1 MDIFIYALLGM
12 IGYALWEI
20 LDELKKLNARKEDKQ

>member
-1 MDIFIYALLGM
+1 MDIFICALLGM

-20 LDELKKLNARKEDKQ
+20 LDELKKLNNKEDKK

>member
-20 LDELKKLNARKEDKQ
+20 LDELKKMNNKEDKQ